1 MLNRRDKS
9 MKESD
14 SLNTIIGKGS
24 TISGNLDVQG
34 SLRVDGTIKGEVKC
48 SDLLTVGSTGLIEGE
63 VMVRELMLGGRVTG
77 NIKADDK
84 IELKNKSV
92 VDGDIKTKS
101 LLVEPGAKFNGNC
114 DMEREAASKPTE
126 TKQKT

>member
-1 MLNRRDKS
+1 

-34 SLRVDGTIKGEVKC
+34 SLRVDGAIKGEVKC
-48 SDLLTVGSTGLIEGE
+48 SDLLTVGPTGLIEGE
-63 VMVRELMLGGRVTG
+63 VMVKELMLGGRVTG
-77 NIKADDK
+77 NIKSEEK

-92 VDGDIKTKS
+92 VDGDIRTKS

-114 DMEREAASKPTE
+114 NMGQEVTSKPAE
-126 TKQKT
+126 TKKKNEH